1 VSKTNQAARI
11 DGESTPEKRGPKR
24 AQLTTARRTPPTAAA
39 VARAMVRVQAVV
51 GRHFPE
57 ALDAVRAALAVVAVG
72 CLRGNTYPT
81 TLIFVGKSGAGKT
94 LALGF
99 LLPTPGDTAL
109 ESLIER
115 SDEFTPA
122 AFVSHASDRTKK
134 ELSKIDLLPRIRNKT
149 LVTKELAPMFRGKQD
164 DLVPRF
170 NKLTGILDGMGYV
183 SDSGT
188 QGRRGTAEPINFQWL
203 GATTPLSS
211 AVLAVM
217 ETLGPR
223 IVFYGTE
230 RAEKDED
237 ELVQLVMMDDDTHAA
252 ALEECRVVV
261 RNLVVTLH
269 HAHPRATVPGD
280 AITLGPD
287 EARTLARWAKA
298 LVALRSTIANITNPE
313 DVAPAAEASE
323 HPERLLRLLRR
334 IAVGHALINGRTA
347 VNADD
352 LAQIAHIALSSGDA
366 ARGNTLRVL
375 LRLGGSATTPQIQ
388 RALGVSAPT
397 AREYMGKLDRC
408 GIAKVTYVNS
418 QACRIDLAEAFQG
431 LTNAPLLKD
440 FGGKALPP
448 ESQAA
453 SAGVDE

>member
-1 VSKTNQAARI
+1 MA
-11 DGESTPEKRGPKR
+11 R
-24 AQLTTARRTPPTAAA
+24 AQN
-39 VARAMVRVQAVV
+39 VV
-51 GRHFPE
+51 KQHFPE

-99 LLPTPGDTAL
+99 LLPNPGDSEL

-115 SDEFTPA
+115 SDEFTTA
-122 AFVSHASDRTKK
+122 AFVSHASDKTKK
-134 ELSKIDLLPRIRNKT
+134 ELSKIDLLPRIKGKT

-164 DLVPRF
+164 DLLPRF

-203 GATTPLSS
+203 GATTPLSG

-230 RAEKDED
+230 RHAKDED
-237 ELVQLVMMDDDTHAA
+237 ELVALAMTDDDTHAA
-252 ALEECRVVV
+252 ALQECRAVV
-261 RNLVVTLH
+261 RNVVLTLYR
-269 HAHPRATVPGD
+269 AHPRASVPGD
-280 AITLGPD
+280 AITVSSECAHVL
-287 EARTLARWAKA
+287 TWWAMA
-298 LVALRSTIANITNPE
+298 LVALRSTIPTTSNDE
-313 DVAPAAEASE
+313 EEVAAVEMRE
-323 HPERLLRLLRR
+323 HPERILRLLRR
-334 IAVGHALINGRTA
+334 LAIGSALVHGRTA

-352 LAQIAHIALSSGDA
+352 LAQIGHIALSSGDA

-375 LRLGGSATTPQIQ
+375 LTLGGSATTPQIQ
-388 RALGVSAPT
+388 AALGVTPPT
-397 AREYMGKLDRC
+397 ARAYMVKLDRC
-408 GIAKVTYVNS
+408 GIGEVSSANGEPY
-418 QACRIDLAEAFQG
+418 CIDLAPAFQG
-431 LTNAPLLKD
+431 LRDAPLLKVS
-440 FGGKALPP
+440 GGKALPI
-448 ESQAA
+448 ETQVAT
-453 SAGVDE
+453 AGSGE